1 MIALLPLYDARTMS
15 DSAQNLAARV
25 APDDVAKIAADAL
38 AWLVAEGI
46 VEERADDSGLGR
58 PGHRPGRNAASVVV
72 EQKAGVMDFRK
83 LRTNGMELHCEGW
96 SVLTSNDEMP
106 SFACPSCH
114 EEVDVDDVL
123 PHLDGQ
129 VSAGTTLPEV
139 ACPKCEKRS
148 PLLSLEVRN
157 GAVTN
162 LSFHFWNWW
171 PLSPA
176 FVQRLE
182 KQCGVSLAVF
192 YERF

>member
-1 MIALLPLYDARTMS
+1 MS

-25 APDDVAKIAADAL
+25 PPEEVAKIAADAL

-46 VEERADDSGLGR
+46 VEEKADDSGLGR
-58 PGHRPGRNAASVVV
+58 PGHRPGKNAASVVV
-72 EQKAGVMDFRK
+72 AQKAGVMDFRK

-114 EEVDVDDVL
+114 AEIDVDEVL
-123 PHLDGQ
+123 PRLDGL
-129 VSAGTTLPEV
+129 VSAGATPPEI
-139 ACPKCEKRS
+139 ACTKCGKRS
-148 PLLSLEVRN
+148 TLVSLEVEN
-157 GAVTN
+157 GAITN

-171 PLSPA
+171 PLLPA

-182 KQCGVSLAVF
+182 KQCGASLVVF
-192 YERF
+192 YERL